1 MDGEIRLYEAL
12 GIRIFQK
19 MVFRLERFRHRGDGD
34 RNVNY
39 HMLPA
44 GTDSPERFIR
54 YLFLNAGIHIS
65 GLAATLVFMGIF
77 AVMPGVLPTVWA
89 AGVVGVIGN
98 IYCIMLQRYNYL
110 RIMKVVRKQ
119 EERLAK
125 QTDLWKERVY
135 GWLRQADDPAM
146 LREGA
151 QCLHR
156 MREDVARQGYT
167 IIRGSDESALAWLAA
182 ASGAKPAARKKR
194 GADSAAGGGKTAGKT
209 GDAQALWRPEM
220 VPYTAKERKAQR
232 VMRFLGRPVSDPP
245 MSVFFAES
253 EEALSALRELLNAA
267 PPAGTYE
274 LLEMAERMLT
284 GQKGAAAG
292 SAGET
297 GGKEIRPEGAGKS
310 AGIQE
315 LGYDRKGLPCNI
327 FRETVLSVLQ
337 PGKKRKLK
345 PDPAAQALLGSALSE
360 GRISPAGLYA
370 LRNEENRELCDRLLL
385 RLFMYCASDF
395 TEELRDPELKG
406 HLEAL
411 AGEYLRECRRVI
423 TTSQGFEKTAAE
435 MTTAAAREED
445 NRKMAVLNCRY
456 LSRKA
461 RACGLALSEHVLVW

>member
-1 MDGEIRLYEAL
+1 MVYMDGEIRLYEAL

-19 MVFRLERFRHRGDGD
+19 MVFRLERFRHLGDGD

-156 MREDVARQGYT
+156 MREDLARQGYT
-167 IIRGSDESALAWLAA
+167 IIRGSDERALAWLAA
-182 ASGAKPAARKKR
+182 ASGAKPVARKNR
-194 GADSAAGGGKTAGKT
+194 GADTAAGGGKTTRKT
-209 GDAQALWRPEM
+209 GIAQALWRPEM
-220 VPYTAKERKAQR
+220 VPYTAKDRKAQR

-253 EEALSALRELLNAA
+253 EEALTALRELLNAA
-267 PPAGTYE
+267 PPSGTYE

-284 GQKGAAAG
+284 GQEGGAAG

-297 GGKEIRPEGAGKS
+297 GGKQFIH
-310 AGIQE
+310 
-315 LGYDRKGLPCNI
+315 N
-327 FRETVLSVLQ
+327 
-337 PGKKRKLK
+337 
-345 PDPAAQALLGSALSE
+345 
-360 GRISPAGLYA
+360 
-370 LRNEENRELCDRLLL
+370 N
-385 RLFMYCASDF
+385 
-395 TEELRDPELKG
+395 
-406 HLEAL
+406 
-411 AGEYLRECRRVI
+411 
-423 TTSQGFEKTAAE
+423 
-435 MTTAAAREED
+435 
-445 NRKMAVLNCRY
+445 AVF
-456 LSRKA
+456 
-461 RACGLALSEHVLVW
+461 